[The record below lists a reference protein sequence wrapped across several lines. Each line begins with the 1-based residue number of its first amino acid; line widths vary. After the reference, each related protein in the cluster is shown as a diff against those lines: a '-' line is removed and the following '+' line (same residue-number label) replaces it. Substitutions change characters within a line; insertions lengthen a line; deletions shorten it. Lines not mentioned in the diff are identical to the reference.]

1 MLDALQIVS
10 GNVFVTLQRQSQRVP
25 IKRDTRLGHLLCQGI
40 SSISAVCLRPPP
52 AWAGPFSV
60 KQTRTPARMG
70 FLPNKLSPQAVVPRT
85 SYFAP
90 PLPCQRDTSSTAGHG
105 GPSRKALRNSVPDR
119 RPLGCWSSR
128 RQRHAAIIASV
139 SPRHSPTSS

>member
-1 MLDALQIVS
+1 M
-10 GNVFVTLQRQSQRVP
+10 
-25 IKRDTRLGHLLCQGI
+25 GHLLCQGI

-85 SYFAP
+85 SYFAR
-90 PLPCQRDTSSTAGHG
+90 PLPCQRDTSSTARVLVVST
-105 GPSRKALRNSVPDR
+105 PAARCDY
-119 RPLGCWSSR
+119 
-128 RQRHAAIIASV
+128 RQRE
-139 SPRHSPTSS
+139 SPALADQFLISARI